1 MDREVAL
8 HLLSE
13 IQSLQAR
20 MEHVEVNMQVSMPHL
35 PHFNIPNPFEK
46 REVSQS
52 SLLELCKKYDK
63 HAEMTDRHT
72 VAFTLD
78 SVAYTATLNEGRT
91 EVLVRSPDGRG
102 SSFDEMKKMDK
113 WLAAQK
119 GVKGITARAP
129 DSSRL
134 MAYTQAVLAQQG
146 RGPL

>member
-20 MEHVEVNMQVSMPHL
+20 MENVEVNMQVSMPHL
-35 PHFNIPNPFEK
+35 PHFTLSETK
-46 REVSQS
+46 VSQS
-52 SLLELCKKYDK
+52 SLLELCKRYDK
-63 HAEMTDRHT
+63 HAEMTDKHT
-72 VAFTLD
+72 VAFLLE
-78 SVAYTATLNEGRT
+78 SLAYTATLNEGRT

-102 SSFDEMKKMDK
+102 TSFDEMKKMDQ
-113 WLAAQK
+113 WLKAQRLA
-119 GVKGITARAP
+119 KGITARAP